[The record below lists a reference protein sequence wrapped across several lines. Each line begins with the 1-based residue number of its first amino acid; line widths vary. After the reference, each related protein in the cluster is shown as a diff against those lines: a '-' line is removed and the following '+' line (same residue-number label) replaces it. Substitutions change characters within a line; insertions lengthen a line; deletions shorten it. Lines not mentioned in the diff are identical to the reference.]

1 MTEVQQREVARAG
14 GVDPQI
20 VQAAIDE
27 ARDAGR
33 DVSHLSL
40 DRVARRAGVSRATLF
55 RRIHGRE
62 ALEEAVR
69 RAGVEPGRRETVRG
83 RALAAALELIEGG
96 GLEAL
101 TVEEVAR
108 RAGCAVSS
116 VHTQFGGRDGLLEAF
131 FERYSPVVAVERV
144 LAERPERFEDQVT
157 AVYTTLFDGVV
168 RRRGVAG
175 ALLADVFGRPDGP
188 IAAFAQRTVVP
199 RILARLGAWLDEESR
214 RGSCRTLPAELSVP
228 TLVGPLWAH
237 LALRVAIEWGGG
249 DPPDRELVIRT
260 LAEAFCAAVRAP
272 AGPRRPGAAG

>member
-1 MTEVQQREVARAG
+1 MTEVKLLEGGQAG
-14 GVDPQI
+14 GVDLRI

-27 ARDAGR
+27 ARDAGL
-33 DVSHLSL
+33 DVSHVSL

-69 RAGVEPGRRETVRG
+69 QAGVEPGRRETVRD
-83 RALAAALELIEGG
+83 RALAAALELIEGR

-108 RAGCAVSS
+108 HAGCAVSS
-116 VHTQFGGRDGLLEAF
+116 VHTQFGGRDGLLGAL

-144 LAERPERFEDQVT
+144 LADRPERFEDQVT
-157 AVYTTLFDGVV
+157 VVYATLFDGVA
-168 RRRGVAG
+168 RRRGVAA

-188 IAAFAQRTVVP
+188 IAAFAQRTVLP
-199 RILARLGAWLDEESR
+199 RILASLGAWLDEESR
-214 RGSCRTLPAELSVP
+214 KGSCRPLPAELGVP
-228 TLVGPLWAH
+228 TLLGPLGAH
-237 LALRVAIEWGGG
+237 LVLRVAIERGGG
-249 DPPDRELVIRT
+249 DPPARGLVIRT

-272 AGPRRPGAAG
+272 AGP